1 MRAIICSQWCNYNN
15 LVLTKASRPSLA
27 DGQARIHIR
36 FVRVSFATTL
46 VVAGK
51 YQRKPPL
58 PFSSGTEIAGE
69 VMEVA
74 DGVIRDRPRDIVL
87 GAIDWSDYAEE
98 VTVTAINLYVLPDGL
113 EIKIL
118 QSCRASRIAIAK
130 SVHSG
135 IVSKTTPATTIMV
148 VSTLVQ
154 SARTP

>member
-1 MRAIICSQWCNYNN
+1 M
-15 LVLTKASRPSLA
+15 
-27 DGQARIHIR
+27 
-36 FVRVSFATTL
+36 SFATTL

-74 DGVIRDRPRDIVL
+74 DGVIRDRPRDIAL

-118 QSCRASRIAIAK
+118 QSCRAARIAVAK